1 MIHKIT
7 IGPLQ
12 TNCYIIYDEKTLQG
26 MIVDPAY
33 EDLKII
39 NYIEQNNI
47 KVEKIYLTH
56 CHFDHISGVNWLKE
70 KLNIP
75 VIAFHVEEEGI
86 KNKDINL
93 SEYATGKEISVVCD
107 KLVFENDEIEVG
119 SIVFK
124 VIHTPGHTS
133 GSSCLYDGENLISG
147 DTIFENTYGRTDLPT
162 ANQHQMLKSVDKLL
176 QLPSNTKVYPG
187 HGENTTMENFKNII
201 GCY

>member
-12 TNCYIIYDEKTLQG
+12 TNCYIVYDENTLQG
-26 MIVDPAY
+26 MIVDPAC
-33 EDLKII
+33 EDVKITD
-39 NYIEQNNI
+39 YIEQNNI
-47 KVEKIYLTH
+47 KIEKIYLTH

-70 KLNIP
+70 KYNVP
-75 VIAFHVEEEGI
+75 VISFHGEAEGI

-93 SEYATGKEISVVCD
+93 SEYVTGKEVSVSCD

-119 SIVFK
+119 NYVFK

-133 GSSCLYDGENLISG
+133 GSTCLYDGENLLSG
-147 DTIFENTYGRTDLPT
+147 DTIFADTYGRTDLPT

-176 QLPSNTKVYPG
+176 NLPPDTKVYPG
-187 HGENTTMENFKNII
+187 HGKDTTIEQFENAMN
-201 GCY
+201 